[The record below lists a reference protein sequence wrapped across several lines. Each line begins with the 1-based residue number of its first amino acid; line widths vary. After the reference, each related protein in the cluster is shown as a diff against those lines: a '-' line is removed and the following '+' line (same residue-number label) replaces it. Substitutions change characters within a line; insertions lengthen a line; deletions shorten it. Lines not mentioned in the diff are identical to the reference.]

1 MRPVRL
7 EIQGLTA
14 FKERQEIDFAGLD
27 LFAITGPTGAGKTT
41 LVDAITYA
49 LFGEVPRVGDSI
61 RQMISQGAERMSVEF
76 EFTSEGARYRVHRAT
91 GHRGVP
97 TTRVDRYDAA
107 SEEWVPE
114 ADRARE
120 VTDYVTNLL
129 GMDYDGFVRAILL
142 PQGQFEKF
150 LAGRPE
156 ERRKVLDGLLRLDR
170 YQRMMQRANEIA
182 STHDMKAA
190 SLQQALD
197 QYAGATPDAL
207 EATRALLA
215 DHQGHARALGEAKRA
230 LAEALR
236 TAEALSAALEQGR
249 RAKESLTAAEKDLV
263 AANDVLQSGQKAVD
277 GLAAQIVVLEKE
289 LEANTY
295 DSELHNRLTD
305 ARTAAQ
311 ESERA
316 AKKLTETEALA
327 KDAQPRVKQAEAR
340 AAAAQTA
347 ITTARNNVETATGR
361 VDTAK
366 RENVAVGLRRGLKP
380 GDPCPVCGQKITS
393 LAAETHDVLDEAEK
407 ALSEARRAYESVQK
421 AAQDADRELDRAQ
434 QGVQTIERQLEVAR
448 DEASIRAEA
457 LRALLSGQAIA
468 VEKIAAAIQQQDAA
482 RRERMRLTDD
492 IKNVSRERDQKA
504 AAIQSAGQRV
514 AALKQQADTAHQQ
527 AESTAQD
534 AATAVA
540 TLKQVATANPWP
552 EVATEIAAGR
562 SPKAQLS
569 TRHQHAETEDRQVH
583 QQIGA
588 AETDIKRIEEGMAKA
603 KGIAEEA
610 EAARTA
616 GLLAKNLAALLRVTA
631 FPNYI
636 REQALKVLAQDGSRQ
651 LLEIS
656 SGRYEFEVDGQ
667 EFMVSDRWNGN
678 ESRSVK
684 TLSGGETFLASLA
697 LALALAERLPSLG
710 AGGQGGALESL
721 FIDEG
726 FSHLDL
732 ETLDTVA
739 SALEVIGQGGER
751 MVGVVT
757 HVTALAER
765 MPARIV
771 VHKSQSGSTVTVE

>member
-316 AKKLTETEALA
+316 AKKLTETEVLA
-327 KDAQPRVKQAEAR
+327 KDAQPRVKHAEAR
-340 AAAAQTA
+340 AGEAQTA

-527 AESTAQD
+527 AESAAQD

-656 SGRYEFEVDGQ
+656 SGRYEFEVEGQ